1 MNDRRKKSLSAG
13 LILIAIGLGLYAID
27 RIEGFGEEAVLLIIG
42 SAFLIAYFVR
52 KNYGL
57 LIPGCILLGLGI
69 GQVGHGS
76 FFGFGESQ
84 TLGLAFGFIAIYV
97 IARLNEGKSHWW
109 PLIPGGV
116 MLVISIPRTRGLME
130 LVWDHWQ
137 LILVFIGLLILVGA
151 FRGGEEKS

>member
-1 MNDRRKKSLSAG
+1 MNDRRSRGVTAG

-27 RIEGFGEEAVLLIIG
+27 RMEGIGEEALLMIIG

-52 KNYGL
+52 KNFGL

-116 MLVISIPRTRGLME
+116 MLLISIPRSRGLME

-137 LILVFIGLLILVGA
+137 LILVLIGALILVGA
-151 FRGGEEKS
+151 LRGGRERS